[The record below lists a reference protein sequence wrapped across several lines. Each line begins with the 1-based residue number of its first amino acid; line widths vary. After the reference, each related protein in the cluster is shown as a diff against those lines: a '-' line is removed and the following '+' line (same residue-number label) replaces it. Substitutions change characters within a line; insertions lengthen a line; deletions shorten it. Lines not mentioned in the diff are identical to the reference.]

1 VHDKITARPTRRRR
15 QRSHRELAE
24 QFAGSSLTTA
34 VILYRLPDYPSLLQT
49 YVWQD
54 YDIHPRFPRLRQFL
68 EFWSRNLDGKLFR
81 VTVAH
86 RRLIAPAVW
95 RAGRVESYFH

>member
-1 VHDKITARPTRRRR
+1 MQDKRAARPARPRR
-15 QRSHRELAE
+15 QRPHPELAE
-24 QFAGSSLTTA
+24 QLAGFSLTTA

-54 YDIHPRFPRLRQFL
+54 YDLHPRFPRLRQFL

-95 RAGRVESYFH
+95 RAGRVESSFH